1 MSRTTRAPASAALLG
16 LVLSFL
22 ICGAFAPDGTAP
34 GFFGTAS
41 GSAPVVGSSPAFF
54 GTAPVVATVPGS
66 PPAFATAPGSPPAF
80 RTAPGSAPAFRTA
93 PGSAPVVAAVPV
105 VLGAAVPGC
114 DPGRAVDEGAASPVV
129 PPRAHGFA
137 ELLPALAADRATP
150 AVRRP
155 DAVGPAAQPGREP
168 PARVPTP
175 VELSVL
181 RV

>member
-1 MSRTTRAPASAALLG
+1 MSRTTRAAAALTALLG

-22 ICGAFAPDGTAP
+22 ICGASAPDGAAPAFGAAP
-34 GFFGTAS
+34 GP
-41 GSAPVVGSSPAFF
+41 APA
-54 GTAPVVATVPGS
+54 VATVP
-66 PPAFATAPGSPPAF
+66 A
-80 RTAPGSAPAFRTA
+80 
-93 PGSAPVVAAVPV
+93 VAAVPV

-114 DPGRAVDEGAASPVV
+114 DPGRAVDEGAGSPVV

-137 ELLPALAADRATP
+137 ELLPALAADRVTP

-155 DAVGPAAQPGREP
+155 DAVGPAAPPGREP